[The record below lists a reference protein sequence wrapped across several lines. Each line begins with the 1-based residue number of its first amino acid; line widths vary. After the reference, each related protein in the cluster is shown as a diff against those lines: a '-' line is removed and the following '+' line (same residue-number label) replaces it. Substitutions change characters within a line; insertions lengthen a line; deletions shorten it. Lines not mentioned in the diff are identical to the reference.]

1 MSQIDENNLKDML
14 FRRKKHIKTN
24 LSVWETLIC
33 LASFILLTFLSDVFN
48 ADLKIKIGVG
58 IAGAIYFIAFACS
71 LYGANYSV
79 DAFYEDICS
88 VAENEHNF
96 SLLLLID
103 SSGLY
108 PENLLL
114 AYEKRW
120 KCYLFPFL
128 RTNINDDEKSVKNY
142 VANFLGIKE
151 FSIKKISE
159 ENFTKH
165 SVSANLQKTYHHTF
179 YSVCFDA
186 KKYSKGKRA
195 FKLNRQKYKWF
206 TIPEMKADKNIIRR
220 NKDNVEYIEK
230 TFIFE

>member
-1 MSQIDENNLKDML
+1 ML
-14 FRRKKHIKTN
+14 FR
-24 LSVWETLIC
+24 S
-33 LASFILLTFLSDVFN
+33 
-48 ADLKIKIGVG
+48 
-58 IAGAIYFIAFACS
+58 
-71 LYGANYSV
+71 
-79 DAFYEDICS
+79 
-88 VAENEHNF
+88 AENEHNF
-96 SLLLLID
+96 SLLLLTD

-230 TFIFE
+230 TLDRKSVV